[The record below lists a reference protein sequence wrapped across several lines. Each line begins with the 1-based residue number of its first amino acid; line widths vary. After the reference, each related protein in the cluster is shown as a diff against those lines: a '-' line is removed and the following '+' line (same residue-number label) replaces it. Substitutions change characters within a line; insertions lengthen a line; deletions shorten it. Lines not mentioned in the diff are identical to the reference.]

1 VSQNRPDWDWDLA
14 PASGLLRN
22 RRVAMEAYLRSCEP
36 RRGETAMLAS
46 FLLVAAMAFFI
57 TAAAFL
63 PIDPMAWR

>member
-1 VSQNRPDWDWDLA
+1 
-14 PASGLLRN
+14 
-22 RRVAMEAYLRSCEP
+22 MEAYIRACEP

-46 FLLVAAMAFFI
+46 FLLVAALAFFI